1 MSSLKP
7 AIYSSTNIDATRA
20 GTNGS
25 ALTFDKGGA
34 NYRLDCL
41 TSIEQMGLISN
52 EWKQLER
59 LANQQFI
66 YFQSFDWCY
75 NWCNSFANDEDK
87 NTNPE
92 IKIYTLRK
100 NDELILIWP
109 MMVVNSGSGIKSLTF
124 LTEPLGQ
131 YSNIIFNPDQFTL
144 EIGKKVWE
152 FIKKNNA
159 VDVINLDMYPAA
171 SLLKQILQNKG
182 FVEKSKKYSSSLN
195 MKIIGTW
202 EEYTASLSKKRRK
215 QRRQNRNKFVNSG
228 NLEYETFYGGDDQYS
243 TLVSLAL
250 EWKVDWLYKTGRR
263 ETALSNHQ
271 TSELLSILHGS
282 PDNDQSAPDGAV
294 LGVLKFNGAPIAIE
308 IGMCLNSRYYSYIGA
323 FDWEFRN
330 MSPGKVQMEN
340 TQMWAKEV
348 GIVDFDYL
356 GDPADYKAAW
366 TNTYDE
372 LESRTFPLTMR
383 GFFYSIFWK
392 AYVRPMARKVFN
404 KMDAEKRTKL
414 LTLLGIRRTGKT
426 NSEEDSSKLAS

>member
-228 NLEYETFYGGDDQYS
+228 N
-243 TLVSLAL
+243 
-250 EWKVDWLYKTGRR
+250 
-263 ETALSNHQ
+263 
-271 TSELLSILHGS
+271 
-282 PDNDQSAPDGAV
+282 
-294 LGVLKFNGAPIAIE
+294 
-308 IGMCLNSRYYSYIGA
+308 
-323 FDWEFRN
+323 FR
-330 MSPGKVQMEN
+330 
-340 TQMWAKEV
+340 
-348 GIVDFDYL
+348 I
-356 GDPADYKAAW
+356 
-366 TNTYDE
+366 
-372 LESRTFPLTMR
+372 
-383 GFFYSIFWK
+383 
-392 AYVRPMARKVFN
+392 
-404 KMDAEKRTKL
+404 
-414 LTLLGIRRTGKT
+414 
-426 NSEEDSSKLAS
+426 